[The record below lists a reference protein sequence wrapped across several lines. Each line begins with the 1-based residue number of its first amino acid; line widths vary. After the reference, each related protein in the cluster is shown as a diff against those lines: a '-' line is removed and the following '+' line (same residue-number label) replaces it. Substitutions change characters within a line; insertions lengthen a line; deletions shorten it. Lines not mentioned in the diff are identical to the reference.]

1 MGKSDCPGIGIE
13 LFHAS
18 LKIIE
23 YLHLVV
29 QNPAQPLDLVDLNTP
44 MAHTKNQTMEP
55 MKGKNAF
62 KYIQVALTAE
72 NKLRRVIFTAVLS
85 SPAL

>member
-44 MAHTKNQTMEP
+44 MAHTKN
-55 MKGKNAF
+55 
-62 KYIQVALTAE
+62 IQVALTAE
-72 NKLRRVIFTAVLS
+72 NKLRLVIFTAVLS